1 MAEAIAR
8 PAAAVPGRVHE
19 SAGDQA
25 FRTASLVG
33 LAVWLCMLL
42 FPLYWLVASS
52 FKDPREVTANPPPFT
67 PRPPL
72 RLVLQLD
79 YSTLAAT
86 TSAAALEQTMRA
98 DAVIASMI
106 GYDRFTSQGLN
117 SVRVESYLGD
127 RRVGIVESDRSM
139 TAYKVLFFPATIMT
153 EDYLLGRDRF
163 QKFFAEARS
172 PQGTLPSARF
182 DLAAGLGA
190 RSRPSL
196 VDDERSKAVLEFM
209 DGVRFQG
216 TRVGVGTELW
226 HGGMVIRFLEPLL
239 TKTNLPPF
247 HFYIGNSLVVT
258 TAEILLTLLVS
269 TMAAYALSRLISPR
283 LSRVWILFFLVSLM
297 IPTVATIVPGVF
309 LAKQLGIFNSLWAVI
324 LFGVPNPFI
333 IYILKGFMDS
343 LPGSYF
349 DAARIEG
356 ASELRVFWI
365 VVIPLITASLA
376 VAVLLIFLGS
386 WNAFFWPFIVLNTPK
401 KYTFP
406 VALYYLTALVDSQN
420 PAQQFV
426 FGVVSSLPT
435 LFVFAFFQK
444 RMGKGIVWSG
454 IKG

>member
-1 MAEAIAR
+1 MAEVIAR
-8 PAAAVPGRVHE
+8 PAAVPVRVRE
-19 SAGDQA
+19 SGGDQV
-25 FRTASLVG
+25 FRTANLVLLVIWLG
-33 LAVWLCMLL
+33 LLL

-52 FKDPREVTANPPPFT
+52 FKDPREVTANPPPFV

-79 YSTLAAT
+79 YRTLAAT
-86 TSAAALEQTMRA
+86 TPAAALEQMMRA

-127 RRVGIVESDRSM
+127 RRVGIVESDSSM
-139 TAYKVLFFPATIMT
+139 TAYKVLFFPATTMT
-153 EDYLLGRDRF
+153 EDYLRGRDRY

-172 PQGTLPSARF
+172 PLGTLPNARF
-182 DLAAGLGA
+182 DLSAGLGS
-190 RSRPSL
+190 RSQPRL
-196 VDDERSKAVLEFM
+196 VDDERSKAVLDFM
-209 DGVRFQG
+209 GGVRFQG
-216 TRVGVGTELW
+216 TPVGVGTELW

-239 TKTNLPPF
+239 TKSNLPPF

-258 TAEILLTLLVS
+258 TSEIILTLLVS
-269 TMAAYALSRLISPR
+269 TMAAYALSRLMSPKF
-283 LSRVWILFFLVSLM
+283 SRVWILFFLISLM

-309 LAKQLGIFNSLWAVI
+309 LAKQLGLFNTLWAVV
-324 LFGVPNPFI
+324 LFGVPNAFI

-356 ASELRVFWI
+356 ASEVRVYWM

-376 VAVLLIFLGS
+376 VAILLIFLGS

-401 KYTFP
+401 IYTFP
-406 VALYYLTALVDSQN
+406 VALYYFTALIDSAN
-420 PAQQFV
+420 PASQFV

-435 LFVFAFFQK
+435 FIVFAFFQK